1 MTERQKRFADE
12 YLIDL
17 DIGRAYMTAYPN
29 IRNKNTA
36 CAAGSRL
43 LNDVKYRQVQDYV
56 REKLEELRSK
66 KIADAQEILEY
77 LTSVIR
83 GKSMAEIVVT
93 EGLGDGVSEARR
105 MEKAPDEREKL
116 KAAEIL
122 AKYHNLLTPKVE
134 TTSQGGGVI
143 LMTPVM
149 PE

>member
-12 YLIDL
+12 YLLDL
-17 DIGRAYMTAYPN
+17 NATRAYRAAYPAV
-29 IRNKNTA
+29 KKDDTA
-36 CAAGSRL
+36 RAAGSRL
-43 LNDVKYRQVQDYV
+43 LANVNV
-56 REKLEELRSK
+56 RAYIDEKLAEMQSR

-93 EGLGDGVSEARR
+93 EGLGEGVSEARR

>member
-12 YLIDL
+12 YLQDL
-17 DIGRAYMTAYPN
+17 NATRAYRAAYPAV
-29 IRNKNTA
+29 KKDDTA
-36 CAAGSRL
+36 RAAGSRL
-43 LNDVKYRQVQDYV
+43 LANVNV
-56 REKLEELRSK
+56 RAYIDEKLAEIQSK

-93 EGLGDGVSEARR
+93 EGLGEGISEARR
-105 MEKAPDEREKL
+105 MEKAPDEKEKL

-122 AKYHNLLTPKVE
+122 AKYHNLLTPKIE
-134 TTSQGGGVI
+134 ASNQGGGVI

-149 PE
+149 PDG